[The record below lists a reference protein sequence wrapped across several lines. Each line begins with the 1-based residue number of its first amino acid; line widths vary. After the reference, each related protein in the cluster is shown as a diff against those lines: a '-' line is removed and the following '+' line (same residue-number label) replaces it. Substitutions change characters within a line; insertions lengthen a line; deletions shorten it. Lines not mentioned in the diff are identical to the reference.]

1 MTVLDQLSSL
11 SSAEEI
17 FQFLNVP
24 YEPEVLN
31 VARLHILR
39 RMADNMRSSSSEM
52 DDDALREFFRTNL
65 QQAYQDFVRST
76 PLNERVFKVLK
87 DAVRKKTPR
96 LVALS
101 IPGSKRNIEPP
112 KSRSA

>member
-1 MTVLDQLSSL
+1 MTVLDQLSRL

-39 RMADNMRSSSSEM
+39 RMADNMRSSSAGM
-52 DDDALREFFRTNL
+52 DDDALREYFRTHL

-87 DAVRKKTPR
+87 DAVRKKTPC
-96 LVALS
+96 LVPLS
-101 IPGSKRNIEPP
+101 IPGNKNNTEPP
-112 KSRSA
+112 RLRSV